1 MADSWQTFPLEFK
14 GGLLKNISPLQ
25 QGINAPGSATVL
37 QNFEPSIEGGYRKIE
52 GFSKADDNALLGS
65 GNVRGLKR
73 FGGAII
79 ASRGTQLYRS
89 SGSGWTQISNSLS
102 FPASTA
108 TAKVNGATSSTTT
121 LVVDNNTGTIKVGM
135 IVTGTGISTV
145 TAKVNGATSDADAL
159 VVDNNVGTI
168 AVGMPV
174 TGTNIDGTVTVDS
187 LSNQNNLVLSS
198 NQTLPDN
205 TDLTFSVTVSTV
217 TDQNNLALSNAQSLS
232 NNVDLTFTEKSP
244 NLSGSGKVRF
254 AEYNFTGTDKLFIV
268 DGNGKPY
275 IFTGTSLAQQTSL
288 ASDFAGADFVTVH
301 LERLFVAIGT
311 TIICSGAASS
321 SSDNFSG
328 STSFEF
334 DGTITDI
341 ITFREQLIVFS
352 QNGIKKLTGKT
363 NSDFAILPITD
374 DVGAIASDTVQEV
387 GGDVMFLAADGLR
400 LLGATERIGDFS
412 LAVVSKSIQP
422 EFSKFTANSTS
433 FSSLTIREKS
443 QYRIFGYNAG
453 FTDDSALGI
462 IGTQFASQGG
472 EGMAWA
478 ETRGI
483 NSFAAT
489 SSYDSETEFIYFA
502 NDDGYVYRLE
512 SGNSFDGDNISAT
525 YQSPFFPVNDP
536 RIRKTFYKLILYT
549 EPTGSVTTDV
559 SLKLDFEKDL
569 DFQPASISFS
579 SIAEG
584 TFFYNDSSA
593 LFAQTGLVNNGSGYS
608 ASATSIAVDTLTI
621 TSSSGLTI
629 GDTFIIGTTTHT
641 LTNAPTISGSAGSA
655 SSSDFSFTPGLA
667 GTTAD
672 NTEIFFT
679 KINGVGATSYGS
691 ANTQSQFES
700 QLVGS
705 GFTAALRITSE
716 DTNPAF
722 SLDSATLE
730 YTTNERR

>member
-14 GGLLKNISPLQ
+14 GGLLKNLSPLQ
-25 QGINAPGSATVL
+25 QGINAPGSASIL

-52 GFSKADDNALLGS
+52 GFSKADANALSGS
-65 GNVRGLKR
+65 GDVRGIVR
-73 FGGAII
+73 FNGAII
-79 ASRGTQLYRS
+79 AARGTHLYRS
-89 SGSGWTQISNSLS
+89 SGSGWTQLTDSTS

-108 TAKVNGATSSTTT
+108 TAKVNDSDNSDVGTTA
-121 LVVDNNTGTIKVGM
+121 LIVDNNNGTIKVGM
-135 IVTGTGISTV
+135 V
-145 TAKVNGATSDADAL
+145 
-159 VVDNNVGTI
+159 
-168 AVGMPV
+168 V
-174 TGTNIDGTVTVDS
+174 TGTNIPVGT
-187 LSNQNNLVLSS
+187 
-198 NQTLPDN
+198 
-205 TDLTFSVTVSTV
+205 TVSTV
-217 TDQNNLALSNAQSLS
+217 TDQNTLVLSASHTAGD
-232 NNVDLTFTEKSP
+232 NVDLTFTEKSP
-244 NLSGSGKVRF
+244 NISGSGRVRF
-254 AEYNFTGTDKLFIV
+254 AEYNFTGTNKLFIL
-268 DGNGKPY
+268 DGNDKPY

-301 LERLFVAIGT
+301 LSRLFVAIGT
-311 TIICSGAASS
+311 TIICSGAASA

-334 DGTITDI
+334 DGTITDL

-363 NSDFAILPITD
+363 NSDFAIIPITD
-374 DVGAIASDTVQEV
+374 DVGAIAPDTVQEV
-387 GGDVMFLAADGLR
+387 GGDIMFLAADGLR

-412 LAVVSKSIQP
+412 LAVVSKNIQP

-433 FSSLTIREKS
+433 FSSITIREKS

-462 IGTQFASQGG
+462 IGTQFSSQGG

-483 NSFAAT
+483 NAIVAT

-512 SGNSFDGDNISAT
+512 SGNSFDGSNISAT

-549 EPTGSVTTDV
+549 EPTGSVSADV
-559 SLKLDFEKDL
+559 SLKLDFEKDIN
-569 DFQPASISFS
+569 FQPASITFS
-579 SIAEG
+579 SVAEG

-593 LFAQTGLVNNGSGYS
+593 LFAQTGLINNGGGYS
-608 ASATSIAVDTLTI
+608 ASATSIAVDNLTI
-621 TSSSGLTI
+621 TSSAGLTI
-629 GDTFIIGTTTHT
+629 GDTFLIGTTTHT
-641 LTNAPTISGSAGSA
+641 LTAAPTITGSAGSA
-655 SSSDFSFTPGLA
+655 SSSAFVFTPGLA
-667 GTTAD
+667 ETTAD
-672 NTEIFFT
+672 NTQIFFT

-700 QLVGS
+700 QLIGS

-716 DTNPAF
+716 DINPAF

>member
-1 MADSWQTFPLEFK
+1 MADSWQTFPVEFK

-52 GFSKADDNALLGS
+52 GFSKADTNAITGS
-65 GNVRGLKR
+65 GLIRGLVR
-73 FGGAII
+73 FGGAVI
-79 ASRGTQLYRS
+79 AARGTHLYRS
-89 SGSGWTQISNSLS
+89 TGSGWTQITDSTS

-108 TAKVNGATSSTTT
+108 TAAVNGATSNTTA
-121 LVVDNNTGTIKVGM
+121 LVVDNNNGTILVGM
-135 IVTGTGISTV
+135 VVTGTGIS
-145 TAKVNGATSDADAL
+145 
-159 VVDNNVGTI
+159 
-168 AVGMPV
+168 
-174 TGTNIDGTVTVDS
+174 GTVTVQTVTD
-187 LSNQNNLVLSS
+187 QNTLVLSS
-198 NQTLPDN
+198 NQT
-205 TDLTFSVTVSTV
+205 
-217 TDQNNLALSNAQSLS
+217 LS

-244 NLSGSGKVRF
+244 NISGSGRVRF

-275 IFTGTSLAQQTSL
+275 IFTGTSLAQQTALS
-288 ASDFAGADFVTVH
+288 SDFAGADFVTVH
-301 LERLFVAIGT
+301 LERLFVVIDT
-311 TIICSGAASS
+311 TIICSGAASAT
-321 SSDNFSG
+321 SDDFSG

-334 DGTITDI
+334 DGTVTDI

-374 DVGAIASDTVQEV
+374 DVGAIAPDTVQEV

-412 LAVVSKSIQP
+412 LAVVSKNIQP

-433 FSSLTIREKS
+433 FSSITIREKS
-443 QYRIFGYNAG
+443 QYRIFGFNAG

-483 NSFAAT
+483 NSFVAT

-512 SGNSFDGDNISAT
+512 SGNSFDGANIPAT
-525 YQSPFFPVNDP
+525 YESPFFPVNDP
-536 RIRKTFYKLILYT
+536 RLRKTFYKLILYT
-549 EPTGSVTTDV
+549 EPTGSVDTTV
-559 SLKLDFEKDL
+559 SLKLDFEKDI
-569 DFQPASISFS
+569 DFQPPSISFS
-579 SIAEG
+579 SSASN
-584 TFFYNDSSA
+584 TFFFNDPNA
-593 LFAQTGLVNNGSGYS
+593 KFNT
-608 ASATSIAVDTLTI
+608 AT
-621 TSSSGLTI
+621 
-629 GDTFIIGTTTHT
+629 
-641 LTNAPTISGSAGSA
+641 
-655 SSSDFSFTPGLA
+655 
-667 GTTAD
+667 
-672 NTEIFFT
+672 
-679 KINGVGATSYGS
+679 YGS

-700 QLVGS
+700 QLIGS
-705 GFTAALRITSE
+705 GFTAALNIVSN
-716 DTNPAF
+716 DSNPAF

>member
-52 GFSKADDNALLGS
+52 GFSKADSNAIAGS
-65 GNVRGLKR
+65 EGSTVRGIVR

-79 ASRGTQLYRS
+79 AARETHLYRS
-89 SGSGWTQISNSLS
+89 SGSGWTQLTDSTS

-108 TAKVNGATSSTTT
+108 TAKVNGAISSTTS
-121 LVVDNNTGTIKVGM
+121 LVVDNNNGTILVGM
-135 IVTGTGISTV
+135 VVTGTGIT
-145 TAKVNGATSDADAL
+145 
-159 VVDNNVGTI
+159 
-168 AVGMPV
+168 
-174 TGTNIDGTVTVDS
+174 GTVTVQTVTD
-187 LSNQNNLVLSS
+187 QNNLVLSS
-198 NQTLPDN
+198 
-205 TDLTFSVTVSTV
+205 S
-217 TDQNNLALSNAQSLS
+217 QSLS
-232 NNVDLTFTEKSP
+232 DNVDLTFTEKSP
-244 NLSGSGKVRF
+244 TLSGSGRVRF

-268 DGNGKPY
+268 DGNDKPY
-275 IFTGTSLAQQTSL
+275 IFTGTSLAKQTSL
-288 ASDFAGADFVTVH
+288 ASDFSGADFVTLH
-301 LERLFVAIGT
+301 LNRLFVAIGS

-321 SSDNFSG
+321 TSDNFSS
-328 STSFEF
+328 STSFQF
-334 DGTITDI
+334 DGTVTDM

-352 QNGIKKLTGKT
+352 QNSIKKLTGKT

-374 DVGAIASDTVQEV
+374 DVGAIAPDTVQEV

-412 LAVVSKSIQP
+412 LAVVSKTIQP
-422 EFSKFTANSTS
+422 EFAKFTGNSTS
-433 FSSLTIREKS
+433 FSSITIREKS
-443 QYRIFGYNAG
+443 QYRIFGFNAG
-453 FTDDSALGI
+453 FTDDAALGI
-462 IGTQFASQGG
+462 IGTQFAAQGG

-483 NSFAAT
+483 NSFVAT

-502 NDDGYVYRLE
+502 NNDGYVYRLE
-512 SGNSFDGDNISAT
+512 SGNSFDGGDISAT

-549 EPTGSVTTDV
+549 EPSGGLSADV
-559 SLKLDFEKDL
+559 NLKLDFEKDL
-569 DFQPASISFS
+569 DFQPASIPFS
-579 SIAEG
+579 SLAEG
-584 TFFYNDSSA
+584 TFFYNDSSSI
-593 LFAQTGLVNNGSGYS
+593 FAHTGLVNNGGGYS
-608 ASATSIAVDTLTI
+608 ASATSIAVDNLTI
-621 TSSSGLTI
+621 TSASGLTV

-641 LTNAPTISGSAGSA
+641 LTATPTITGSAGSA
-655 SSSDFSFTPGLA
+655 SSSAFVFTPGLA
-667 GTTAD
+667 ATTAD
-672 NTEIFFT
+672 NTKLFIT
-679 KINGVGATSYGS
+679 KLDGVGATKYGS

-700 QLVGS
+700 QLIGS

-716 DTNPAF
+716 DKNPAF